1 MKEPYSEDLASH
13 AGPESC
19 AAAREG
25 RREALTGVCAGRVLS
40 PETLS
45 SGVPTLFPRAEGNT
59 GEVAKAR
66 PRRTLRGLRP
76 RACTETPHARTGRSR
91 VRPTWMADR
100 AALGSLEDG
109 SQR

>member
-13 AGPESC
+13 AGPESY
-19 AAAREG
+19 AVIREG

-45 SGVPTLFPRAEGNT
+45 SRVPTLFPQAEGNT

-66 PRRTLRGLRP
+66 PRRALRGLSP
-76 RACTETPHARTGRSR
+76 RACTETLHARTGRSCG
-91 VRPTWMADR
+91 RPNRMANR